1 MVYLDAYN
9 PRDRHLMGAYHP
21 RRRYLSLGAYH
32 PRRRYLSGCGCGS
45 FTCICKR
52 WSGLMNQPGVQ
63 RMIGPLGDDIA
74 PPAISAGA
82 PGSTPTL
89 FSDLPASA
97 PAPPPG
103 SVYGPVMPG
112 QTINPAA
119 ANAAISPQ
127 APVLPASAL
136 AMPVAP
142 AIGYGAPASMA
153 PVFAITGAGASSPP
167 GTFLGI
173 PTQYF
178 VYGGLGLVALSVLGG
193 MKKGGGRRR

>member
-1 MVYLDAYN
+1 MVYLDAYD
-9 PRDRHLMGAYHP
+9 PLARHLRGLGALMAYHP

-32 PRRRYLSGCGCGS
+32 PRRRYLSGCGCGGA
-45 FTCICKR
+45 FTCTCKQATR
-52 WSGLMNQPGVQ
+52 L
-63 RMIGPLGDDIA
+63 IGPLGDDIA
-74 PPAISAGA
+74 PPDISAGA
-82 PGSTPTL
+82 PPVSPTL
-89 FSDLPASA
+89 FSELQPPI

-112 QTINPAA
+112 QQINPAA

-142 AIGYGAPASMA
+142 AISYGAPASMA
-153 PVFAITGAGASSPP
+153 PAYAITGGGALASPP
-167 GTFLGI
+167 GTLFGI

-178 VYGGLGLVALSVLGG
+178 VYGGLGLVALTVLGG
-193 MKKGGGRRR
+193 MKKGGRRR

>member
-32 PRRRYLSGCGCGS
+32 PRRRYLSGCGCGGA
-45 FTCICKR
+45 FTCTCKQATR
-52 WSGLMNQPGVQ
+52 L
-63 RMIGPLGDDIA
+63 IGPLGDDIA
-74 PPAISAGA
+74 PAISAGA
-82 PGSTPTL
+82 PPSTPTL
-89 FSDLPASA
+89 FSDLPGSA

-112 QTINPAA
+112 QQINPAA

-153 PVFAITGAGASSPP
+153 PVFAITGTGASSPP

-178 VYGGLGLVALSVLGG
+178 VYGGLGLVALTVLGG
-193 MKKGGGRRR
+193 MKKGGRRR